1 MSWHLPKIHLEIWEM
16 KANPVLKTL
25 TKMNMNSSFV
35 ELKCFHP
42 KSIKN
47 RNTIISM
54 KHRNTITELIF
65 LISPMKMLKWSLTG
79 STKNLHV
86 KTGVL
91 KMSEMTT
98 ALQIWANNL
107 FFIDLFQSDTTDNKS
122 LFHLKLLMKFKRNC
136 KMQVHLLR
144 LSKST
149 LYNNWTFLTYH
160 FDLFMGS
167 PSFDS

>member
-1 MSWHLPKIHLEIWEM
+1 M
-16 KANPVLKTL
+16 
-25 TKMNMNSSFV
+25 
-35 ELKCFHP
+35 
-42 KSIKN
+42 
-47 RNTIISM
+47 IISM

-65 LISPMKMLKWSLTG
+65 RISPMNMLKWSLTG

-122 LFHLKLLMKFKRNC
+122 LFPYQIIDEIERNC
-136 KMQVHLLR
+136 KMQVHLLK

-149 LYNNWTFLTYH
+149 LYNN
-160 FDLFMGS
+160 
-167 PSFDS
+167 

>member
-1 MSWHLPKIHLEIWEM
+1 M

-65 LISPMKMLKWSLTG
+65 RISPMNMLKWSLTG

-122 LFHLKLLMKFKRNC
+122 LFHLKLLMKLKETAKCKCTYSNC
-136 KMQVHLLR
+136 HNQPFII
-144 LSKST
+144 T
-149 LYNNWTFLTYH
+149 E
-160 FDLFMGS
+160 LF
-167 PSFDS
+167 

>member
-1 MSWHLPKIHLEIWEM
+1 
-16 KANPVLKTL
+16 
-25 TKMNMNSSFV
+25 MNSSFV

-47 RNTIISM
+47 RNIIISM

-65 LISPMKMLKWSLTG
+65 RISPMNMLKWSLTG

-107 FFIDLFQSDTTDNKS
+107 FFIDLFQSDT
-122 LFHLKLLMKFKRNC
+122 
-136 KMQVHLLR
+136 
-144 LSKST
+144 SKDDKIKIIS
-149 LYNNWTFLTYH
+149 
-160 FDLFMGS
+160 
-167 PSFDS
+167 